1 MSGARNSRWKRGRG
15 SPQDQGTRQQ
25 DGTRAPSASLP
36 PPVAPRIKIINKDR
50 LAHRGRAKHG
60 GSAKHSSGRNVRSSR
75 ARASHPSRSAEAD
88 EPTESAAGSLPL
100 PPAPPPPP
108 APPVPPPQGGAGRIA
123 RGSAPCSTN
132 KLTGD
137 GRTVFFHNVPF
148 EMSADEIEE
157 MFCKAG
163 RVTDLRLFRFADGS
177 SKGQG
182 LCQFETLASA
192 VRAIRV
198 LYGTL
203 MSCGDGERELFVKM
217 HLGDDVGGCLDVEIR
232 PAAVNSSH
240 QRLPREQKKVIPHP
254 SESPASWQ
262 KQSANSS
269 RPQIL
274 KPVPKRTA
282 RHHKVDLDHCS
293 EIAQPSESPMEEVAH
308 PPYDDDI
315 SPGVHSKSPKS
326 VSRSRSRSRSGVG
339 MQVDPE
345 VIEAAFQ
352 CRYRTQSRSRS
363 RSGVVTQADQDL
375 LGGAWAP
382 SADHDEG
389 EADDLAAEWE
399 EKFLVVAHKGEDDSE
414 PPDSQ
419 DDPLGLYQ
427 ETKAGDNGQKHAVQE
442 AGVNSGESQGDYDV
456 PSEPD

>member
-1 MSGARNSRWKRGRG
+1 MSGVRNSRWKRGQG
-15 SPQDQGTRQQ
+15 SAQDQGTQQQ
-25 DGTRAPSASLP
+25 DGTHAPFASLP

-50 LAHRGRAKHG
+50 LSHRGRGKHG
-60 GSAKHSSGRNVRSSR
+60 GRHERTSR
-75 ARASHPSRSAEAD
+75 ENASHAPSPAEAG
-88 EPTESAAGSLPL
+88 EPTESSGGSLP
-100 PPAPPPPP
+100 PPPLPPPPP
-108 APPVPPPQGGAGRIA
+108 APPIPPPQGGAARSG

-148 EMSADEIEE
+148 EMSADEIEK

-163 RVTDLRLFRFADGS
+163 RVTDLRLFRAANGL

-203 MSCGDGERELFVKM
+203 MGCGDGERELFVKM
-217 HLGDDVGGCLDVEIR
+217 HLGDDVGSCSEAEIR
-232 PAAVNSSH
+232 PAAVNSRH
-240 QRLPREQKKVIPHP
+240 HRPPREPKKVIPHP
-254 SESPASWQ
+254 SESPDSWQ

-269 RPQIL
+269 MPQIL

-282 RHHKVDLDHCS
+282 RHHKVDLDHSS
-293 EIAQPSESPMEEVAH
+293 EIAQPSDGPMEEVPH
-308 PPYDDDI
+308 PPCDDNI
-315 SPGVHSKSPKS
+315 SLGVHSNASKS
-326 VSRSRSRSRSGVG
+326 VSRSRSRSQSSVG
-339 MQVDPE
+339 MRVDPE

-352 CRYRTQSRSRS
+352 SRYRTQSRSRS
-363 RSGVVTQADQDL
+363 RSAVVAQGDQDL
-375 LGGAWAP
+375 FGGAWAP

-399 EKFLVVAHKGEDDSE
+399 ENFAGVAHKREDDSE

-427 ETKAGDNGQKHAVQE
+427 ETKAVDNVQKQAAQE
-442 AGVNSGESQGDYDV
+442 AGANSGESQGDYDV
-456 PSEPD
+456 PSEPE